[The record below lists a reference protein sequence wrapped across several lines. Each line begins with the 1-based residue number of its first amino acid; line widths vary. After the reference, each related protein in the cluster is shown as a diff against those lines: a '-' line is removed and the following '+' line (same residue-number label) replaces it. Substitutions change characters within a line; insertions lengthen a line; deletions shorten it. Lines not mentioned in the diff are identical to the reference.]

1 MMTHHRSVHHAV
13 MESNISGISYEFHIA
28 DVQKHVQTQRVF
40 FFLCYFSRVF
50 TSKSFCQLSNEHS
63 SSCSNLLQSSCKPLN
78 RLLVQQASKFQVCLF
93 ASKTHQ
99 YIMHD
104 PWVFFLS
111 LLFSDYDCK
120 SRWSQATVN
129 WIFIDFF
136 QFWSCR
142 WASSRLFLQVH
153 YFSTHL
159 LCHSCCKSFL
169 GCSFLQVFL
178 HSFLPWSPERRN
190 LVLCQ
195 RTVAPLRHCNAWENA
210 EK

>member
-1 MMTHHRSVHHAV
+1 MQSWDQTSQKPAMSITLQMYRNMCRLRGFLSFFVTSAEFSLLKASV
-13 MESNISGISYEFHIA
+13 NY
-28 DVQKHVQTQRVF
+28 
-40 FFLCYFSRVF
+40 L
-50 TSKSFCQLSNEHS
+50 TSTVVAARIC
-63 SSCSNLLQSSCKPLN
+63 CSPLAS
-78 RLLVQQASKFQVCLF
+78 LWTGCLYSKQASSKF

-111 LLFSDYDCK
+111 LVFSDYDYK

-129 WIFIDFF
+129 WIFIHFF

-178 HSFLPWSPERRN
+178 HSSLPWSPERRN